1 MDVPSLYTN
10 VPHEEGINI
19 VCTAYKTFYNDTPPI
34 PKRLLGKALRLI
46 LQENSFQFNKRNY
59 LQTHGTA
66 MGTKMA
72 PAFANSFMGEI
83 EKQILNK
90 SAHKPLAWKCYIDNI
105 ISLWHTSRDVVEKF
119 IEQANKHHPTIKFTA
134 EISCT
139 DATFL
144 DTTIYKGKRFN
155 KESVLNMRTHFKP
168 TETFQ
173 YRFFTMCYPLGA
185 KKGFVKGKD
194 LRLLRTNSSIKTF
207 EENITTFKKHL
218 MERGYPQNLIN
229 NTLSEVK
236 FQERT
241 QALLQRNKTKKT
253 NLALHN
259 TIPPSSSK
267 SQRNLNEEVVSNKAT
282 TIAKSNLQGTAHNI
296 IQKGALT

>member
-1 MDVPSLYTN
+1 MDVTSLYTN
-10 VPHEEGINI
+10 IPQKEGINI
-19 VCTAYKTFYNDTPPI
+19 VCTACETFYKDTPPI
-34 PKRLLGKALRLI
+34 PKRLLGKVLRLI
-46 LQENSFQFNKRNY
+46 SQENSFQFNKRNY

-72 PAFANSFMGEI
+72 VAFANIFMGEI
-83 EKQILNK
+83 EKQILDK
-90 SAHKPLAWKCYIDNI
+90 SAHKPLAWKRYIDDI
-105 ISLWHTSRDVVEKF
+105 ISLWHTRTGVVEKF

-144 DTTIYKGKRFN
+144 DTTIDKGERFN
-155 KESVLNMRTHFKP
+155 KESVLDMRTHFKP

-173 YRFFTMCYPLGA
+173 YTFFTTCYPPGA
-185 KKGFVKGKD
+185 KKGFVKGEA

-218 MERGYPQNLIN
+218 LERGYPQNLIN

-241 QALLQRNKTKKT
+241 QALLLTKQNKKT

-267 SQRNLNEEVVSNKAT
+267 SQRNLNEEVVSNKAI

-296 IQKGALT
+296 IQKGAAT